1 MLPFKVLRYP
11 ANIPKERN
19 DSMTDLKVFNFEEN
33 NVRTLVIEDE
43 PYFVGKDVAEVLGYV
58 DLDQAI
64 RKHVDKEDKQTLSYK
79 ASVKMTQSLWSGNDF
94 SNKTI
99 INESG
104 LYSLIFGSKLE
115 SAKRFKR
122 WVTSEVLPQIRKQ
135 GLYMT
140 NTLAQEIQNNPEII
154 HFLAEQVAKI
164 NTANNQYHEQ
174 TAEKLENID
183 KKIEGEYVTPQDI
196 YAINY
201 AIKVK
206 SEKFVD
212 DAGVQMTIDTVLSGD
227 VYEQAKASKKA
238 KEQRTYDIG
247 KMKRKILVAVK
258 KYLGMKGNA
267 PNNHIKRKDVDTS
280 IQFIKNLQAYEV
292 R

>member
-1 MLPFKVLRYP
+1 
-11 ANIPKERN
+11 
-19 DSMTDLKVFNFEEN
+19 MTDLKVFNFEEN

-43 PYFVGKDVAEVLGYV
+43 PYFVGKDVAEVLGYSETNAMTKR
-58 DLDQAI
+58 L
-64 RKHVDKEDKQTLSYK
+64 DKEDFMSAKLSGMNMK
-79 ASVKMTQSLWSGNDF
+79 S
-94 SNKTI
+94 TI

-104 LYSLIFGSKLE
+104 LYAAILGSKLPA
-115 SAKRFKR
+115 AKKFKR

-164 NTANNQYHEQ
+164 NTANNQHHEQ
-174 TAEKLENID
+174 TAEKLESID

>member
-1 MLPFKVLRYP
+1 
-11 ANIPKERN
+11 
-19 DSMTDLKVFNFEEN
+19 MTDLKVFNFEEN

-43 PYFVGKDVAEVLGYV
+43 PYFVGNDVAKVLGYSNYRNAV
-58 DLDQAI
+58 SN
-64 RKHVDKEDKQTLSYK
+64 KVDKDDKLRTRIEYAGQYREMTL
-79 ASVKMTQSLWSGNDF
+79 V
-94 SNKTI
+94 
-99 INESG
+99 NESG
-104 LYSLIFGSKLE
+104 LYSLIFSSELD
-115 SAKRFKR
+115 SAKKFKR

-140 NTLAQEIQNNPEII
+140 NTLAEEIQNNPEII

-164 NTANNQYHEQ
+164 NTANNQYHVQ
-174 TAEKLENID
+174 TAEKLNSID